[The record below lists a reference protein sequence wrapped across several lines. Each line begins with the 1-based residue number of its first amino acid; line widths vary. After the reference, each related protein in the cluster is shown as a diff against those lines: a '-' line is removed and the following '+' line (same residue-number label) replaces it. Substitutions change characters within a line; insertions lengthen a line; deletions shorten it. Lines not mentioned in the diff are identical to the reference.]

1 MKSIQLICLALLFQ
15 ANSMAQEVN
24 HNYNTNNTNTPKET
38 TTNQIETLEKK
49 GVKSEETDSIVND
62 FRKER
67 KSLEKKSLDSQ
78 TKFISEAPAAEKTEA
93 VPIEDVYRSSSQDY
107 KAVQYQSTHNP
118 ASRSASPVLQEK
130 MNENLELMNVVA
142 PDAFET
148 NLFNYWNGHYDSKN
162 ANYLLRAAEQNPE
175 SKELRQQLSAYYY
188 IENDAQAVDSI
199 TTVMVTDGTFCSG
212 QLNYATDLMSS
223 VQANSTL
230 IVHGFDDFLPLVNV
244 MGATTYSFNVVSLDL
259 LQSSEYRQALTAQGY
274 TVPESGEI
282 DTAYLKLFVEANSD
296 KNIQLSLT
304 LPKEYLQSFLPD
316 LYPLG
321 LTFTLV
327 KRDEDEEYNAG
338 LWENKWNKEIL
349 LKGTNDWGD
358 TWTKNYLPALV
369 TLKMYYDRK
378 GNTEE
383 SRKIS
388 EVILAISSR
397 SNLKQKVSK
406 YAAE

>member
-1 MKSIQLICLALLFQ
+1 MKSIQLICLALLFHGGFL
-15 ANSMAQEVN
+15 AQEVN
-24 HNYNTNNTNTPKET
+24 HNNNTNISKET
-38 TTNQIETLEKK
+38 NTNEIQILEEK
-49 GVKSEETDSIVND
+49 GAKSEETDSIVND

-67 KSLEKKSLDSQ
+67 KFIEKKSLDSQ
-78 TKFISEAPAAEKTEA
+78 TKLKSEAPATEQTEA
-93 VPIEDVYRSSSQDY
+93 IPKEEIYRSSSQDY

-130 MNENLELMNVVA
+130 MDENLELMNVVA

-162 ANYLLRAAEQNPE
+162 APYLLRAAEQNPE
-175 SKELRQQLSAYYY
+175 NKELRQQLSAYYY
-188 IENDAQAVDSI
+188 IENDSQAVDSI
-199 TTVMVTDGTFCSG
+199 TTKMVTDGTFCSG
-212 QLNYATDLMSS
+212 QINYATDLMNSA
-223 VQANSTL
+223 QANSTL

-244 MGATTYSFNVVSLDL
+244 MGAATYSFNVVSLDL
-259 LQSSEYRQALTAQGY
+259 LQSPEYRQTLATKGY
-274 TVPESGEI
+274 VVPESNEI
-282 DTAYLKLFVEANSD
+282 DTAYLNLFVEVNSD

-383 SRKIS
+383 SKKVS